1 MNLSLNEIEGLCK
14 KAARGAG
21 MSWGLAE
28 EAAKA
33 ARWLSAQGM
42 EGPALLAAQLRR
54 NDGIDYAQLAPRIE
68 ADRWS
73 SAGRSMCPLIAGA
86 TLSDHAQLFTGD
98 SGITLEAVSFPV
110 LLAPF
115 ASRLASSRGEAVALS
130 WPGCRLYFDADGGMF
145 CDPASDPTVDD
156 VVAVT
161 CEIKPAQTDGNA
173 VQGPAPAVAE
183 AVLSYLTELAARTY
197 VPATE
202 ASRAQGA
209 GSTLSDND

>member
-1 MNLSLNEIEGLCK
+1 MNLSLNEIEALCK

-42 EGPALLAAQLRR
+42 EGPALLAAQLRL
-54 NDGIDYAQLAPRIE
+54 NDGTDYAQLAPRIE

-86 TLSDHAQLFTGD
+86 TLSDHAQLITGG
-98 SGITLEAVSFPV
+98 SAIVLEAVSCPV

-130 WPGCRLYFDADGGMF
+130 WPGCHLYFDAAGTMF
-145 CDPASDPTVDD
+145 CGPASDPSAGD

-161 CEIKPAQTDGNA
+161 CEISPAQVNSS
-173 VQGPAPAVAE
+173 VVKGPAPAVAE
-183 AVLSYLTELAARTY
+183 AVLSYLTGLASRTY